1 MAQTSTFKSSIH
13 YQLCNS
19 NLDNKIIKSSQ
30 INTDDDNDDLHEV
43 TITSPINPTTLISPN
58 HHLTSSTLSIAS
70 AHKQQ
75 TLSTNHHR
83 PSIIGTLAT
92 TLSAV
97 RKSSTSAL
105 ALAQQRLSTDNGNL
119 FSGYQGNR
127 HKEREEENS
136 IRAHN
141 ASTSFES
148 LD

>member
-1 MAQTSTFKSSIH
+1 LPIIGHSIHDGMAQTSTFKSSIQ

-19 NLDNKIIKSSQ
+19 NIDNKIIKSSQ
-30 INTDDDNDDLHEV
+30 INTDDDDDLHEV
-43 TITSPINPTTLISPN
+43 TITSPNC
-58 HHLTSSTLSIAS
+58 HHNLTPSRLSIVS

-127 HKEREEENS
+127 HRKER
-136 IRAHN
+136 
-141 ASTSFES
+141 
-148 LD
+148 